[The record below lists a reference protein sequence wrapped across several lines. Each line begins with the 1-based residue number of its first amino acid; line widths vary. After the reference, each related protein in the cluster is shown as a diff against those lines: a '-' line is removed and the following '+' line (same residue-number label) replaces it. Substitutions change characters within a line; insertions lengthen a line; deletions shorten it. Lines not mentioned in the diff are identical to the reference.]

1 MPPLRHLAGIT
12 LILLSFSTDGSL
24 HADPS
29 PPPPLVSH
37 PPNHHHYE
45 VVPHSELEALSQASR
60 RIASMMDAILPF
72 ESTVWPHA
80 IRDELGRTGI
90 FLAPSI
96 PFNTLATNPDEDPLK
111 GWIVCAILATGKYIE
126 TIPFPVHHVCLT
138 DQTGMRGELWCYDID
153 IATVRYLH
161 RHLASGTLTAE
172 QAYQTLI
179 ARWKKITRP
188 TTLPKK
194 SPNPVPIRSSPSS
207 SSKRLHS

>member
-1 MPPLRHLAGIT
+1 MPPIRHLAGIT
-12 LILLSFSTDGSL
+12 LCLFSFSTDGSL

-29 PPPPLVSH
+29 PPPPLLSH
-37 PPNHHHYE
+37 PPTHHHYE
-45 VVPHSELEALSQASR
+45 IIPHGELETLNQTSR

-96 PFNTLATNPDEDPLK
+96 PFETLAAAPENEPLI
-111 GWIVCAILATGKYIE
+111 GWIVCAILASGKYLE
-126 TIPFPVHHVCLT
+126 TVSFPVHHICLT
-138 DQTGMRGELWCYDID
+138 DPTGMRGDLWCYDID

-161 RHLASGTLTAE
+161 RHLAAGSLTAE
-172 QAYQTLI
+172 EAYQTLT

-188 TTLPKK
+188 TPTKK
-194 SPNPVPIRSSPSS
+194 SPNPVPIHRTPSNSP
-207 SSKRLHS
+207 KRIHS